1 MHPARFAARRATSAL
16 ARSGPRPAST
26 SSPLALHLKPKS
38 RALSS
43 LTHRNAG
50 SSHSPSRLVANDPF
64 ALVNDLFPSLLSDVF
79 TPAVPS
85 SLRGPFSDGLALDV
99 SETEKEY
106 LVKADVPGV
115 KKEEV
120 SLSVKDDVLTISGE
134 RTTSTDESNEHRHI
148 VERAYG
154 RFSRSIQLP
163 KDANP
168 DEISATME
176 DGVLK
181 LTITKRPAPPDE
193 GRKKI
198 PIS

>member
-1 MHPARFAARRATSAL
+1 
-16 ARSGPRPAST
+16 
-26 SSPLALHLKPKS
+26 
-38 RALSS
+38 
-43 LTHRNAG
+43 
-50 SSHSPSRLVANDPF
+50 HSPSRLAANDPF
-64 ALVNDLFPSLLSDVF
+64 ALMNDLFPFPSRLGISLLSDFF
-79 TPAVPS
+79 TPAVSS
-85 SLRGPFSDGLALDV
+85 SLRGPFSDGLALD
-99 SETEKEY
+99 Y

-134 RTTSTDESNEHRHI
+134 RTTSTDENNEHRHI

>member
-16 ARSGPRPAST
+16 ARGGPRPAST

-43 LTHRNAG
+43 LTTRNAG
-50 SSHSPSRLVANDPF
+50 SSHSPSRLAAND
-64 ALVNDLFPSLLSDVF
+64 PSLLSDFF
-79 TPAVPS
+79 TPAVSS

-99 SETEKEY
+99 SETKEY

-120 SLSVKDDVLTISGE
+120 SLSVKDD
-134 RTTSTDESNEHRHI
+134 SNEHVTR
-148 VERAYG
+148 VRPLL
-154 RFSRSIQLP
+154 RSIQLP